1 MLWLL
6 FGYNDFFCELIADHI
21 TNLTRQVSGKVF
33 TLFTHCEN
41 ACFSLH
47 VNLIACAENGL
58 HMLRNPCILG
68 CTTGERLAA
77 EYRSETEMGRDA
89 SELLLHLAAVNGASH
104 LARCI
109 HTGRWMILLRC
120 N

>member
-1 MLWLL
+1 MQVRHYFSISIEKLW
-6 FGYNDFFCELIADHI
+6 
-21 TNLTRQVSGKVF
+21 VV
-33 TLFTHCEN
+33 
-41 ACFSLH
+41 
-47 VNLIACAENGL
+47 V
-58 HMLRNPCILG
+58 RNMDSHFKRIRPELG

-77 EYRSETEMGRDA
+77 EYRSETEMGNDA
-89 SELLLHLAAVNGASH
+89 SELLLHLVAVNGASN